1 MISLSF
7 PDCGSGKSAMKGPFE
22 GGAVPR
28 PAKIVHTYGNP
39 HWFYSHHAHAHMA
52 ELIYVTGGEGTYTID
67 DVPYRVHAG
76 SIVVINA
83 NVTHAVL
90 SDKDAPLDA
99 FNLGLSGFSVA
110 GLAPACLI
118 GPDILPLAEA
128 DDAQAALF
136 DAGMRQILAL
146 RQVGGAY
153 ELAACEA
160 LAAALAAQAI
170 VLFADAPRI
179 VAARTDAAS
188 VLAHDVLVYLS
199 EHYREPI
206 TLASLAAHFNV
217 SASAIGHATKAR
229 YGVSP
234 IDHLIDCRLTAS
246 LWLLISTDLPVAAV
260 ACQVGFNGARHFSSL
275 FTRRVGVPP
284 VRFRASYRE

>member
-7 PDCGSGKSAMKGPFE
+7 PSCNTGKGAE
-22 GGAVPR
+22 GGLFENGIAPR

-39 HWFYSHHAHAHMA
+39 HWFYSHHAHVHMT
-52 ELIYVTGGEGTYTID
+52 ELIYVAGGEGTYTID

-99 FNLGLSGFSVA
+99 FNLGLVGFSVA

-128 DDAQAALF
+128 DETQAALF
-136 DAGMRQILAL
+136 DAGMRRILAL
-146 RQVGGAY
+146 RQNGGAY
-153 ELAACEA
+153 ALAACEA
-160 LAAALAAQAI
+160 LAGALAAEAAA
-170 VLFADAPRI
+170 LFAGAPRM

-206 TLASLAAHFNV
+206 TLASLATRFSV
-217 SASAIGHATKAR
+217 SASAIGHAMKAR

-260 ACQVGFNGARHFSSL
+260 ASQVGFTGARHFSSL
-275 FTRRVGVPP
+275 FTQRVGGSPT
-284 VRFRASYRE
+284 RFRASYRE